1 MGNSSRRKRQNRA
14 TSGAKRAASSSGAK
28 RAASSRPQSAA
39 DRRADRPVSV
49 FDLLDPKLSPAEV
62 AERVAAEF
70 ADHAATGTI
79 ARMRLEAGIPAGE
92 VAEASRLLLAGAT
105 GPPALGVLS
114 FAAVVAHAEGDEQA
128 EHGYTAQMLARTKAA
143 GDAKGWLDVV
153 RFISGTGHPGEAI
166 ELAEPYLRD
175 HLEDQDAAFVYAVML
190 QEAAGLAEPGE
201 RERAAL
207 ERFADRSG
215 LAEVKRAVVAFMGRT
230 GWGELV
236 KNRAADTLALVP
248 GKRLSQAAN
257 KECAALAFETA
268 VRGAEEGIEGLT
280 AKQLLELYRSGHRPA
295 TALTAFA
302 ADPETPPVLARRAS
316 DWADHAHYGLW
327 QLMNPS
333 SKPGVWGL
341 DLASGTRRYL
351 QFPPDA
357 LDDAARWTVWLGGVV
372 PVDGVWRV
380 TGTGIM
386 LSPVEG
392 DAVAE
397 TISQAVEKLIMT
409 TSGGMPLA
417 EMLPP
422 EPIPYGQAP
431 PWGVRWDYF
440 RPQDAG
446 HAQATS
452 GTVMRLAARIA
463 ADVEVHRA
471 KRPAGTGDDPGP
483 VTRAWLD
490 APLLA
495 LHGLTPREAAR
506 ADAPYVMLLES
517 ILRQFEYQA
526 GPGADITWLRAELDM
541 GGK

>member
-14 TSGAKRAASSSGAK
+14 TSGAKRAASS
-28 RAASSRPQSAA
+28 RPQAAANRPASRPGSI
-39 DRRADRPVSV
+39 
-49 FDLLDPKLSPAEV
+49 FDLVDPALSPAEV
-62 AERVAAEF
+62 ADRVAAEF
-70 ADHAATGTI
+70 AGHAAAGTI
-79 ARMRLEAGIPAGE
+79 ARMRLEAGIPAAE
-92 VAEASRLLLAGAT
+92 VAETSRLLLASVT
-105 GPPALGVLS
+105 GPPALGALS

-128 EHGYTAQMLARTKAA
+128 EHGYTTQMLARTKAA
-143 GDAKGWLDVV
+143 GEAKRWLDVV
-153 RFISGTGHPGEAI
+153 RFISGNGHPGEAI

-175 HLEDQDAAFVYAVML
+175 HLEDQDAAFIYALIL
-190 QEAAGLAEPGE
+190 QEAADLAEPGE

-215 LAEVKRAVVAFMGRT
+215 LAEVKRAVVAFMDRT

-236 KNRAADTLALVP
+236 KNRAADTLELVP
-248 GKRLSQAAN
+248 GKRLSPAAN

-280 AKQLLELYRSGHRPA
+280 AQQLLELYRSGHRPA

-302 ADPETPPVLARRAS
+302 ADPETPPTLARRAC

-333 SKPGVWGL
+333 TRPGVWAL

-351 QFPPDA
+351 QFPPGA
-357 LDDAARWTVWLGGVV
+357 LDDVVRWTVWLGGVV
-372 PVDGVWRV
+372 PVDGIWRV
-380 TGTGIM
+380 TGTGMM

-409 TSGGMPLA
+409 TAGGMPLA

-440 RPQDAG
+440 RPHDA
-446 HAQATS
+446 ARTQVTS

-463 ADVEVHRA
+463 ADVEIYRA
-471 KRPAGTGDDPGP
+471 KHAAGAGDDPGP
-483 VTRAWLD
+483 VTSAWPD
-490 APLLA
+490 EPLLA

-506 ADAPYVMLLES
+506 ADTPFVMLLES
-517 ILRQFEYQA
+517 MLRQFEYQA
-526 GPGADITWLRAELDM
+526 GPGAGITWLRAELDL